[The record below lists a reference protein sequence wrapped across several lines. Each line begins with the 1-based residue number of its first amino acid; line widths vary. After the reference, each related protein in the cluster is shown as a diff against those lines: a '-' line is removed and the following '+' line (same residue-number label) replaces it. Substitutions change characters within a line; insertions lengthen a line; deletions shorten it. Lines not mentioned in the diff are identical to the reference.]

1 MKDRER
7 MEGRR
12 KAVLTAAGILVTC
25 VFLFPLYWMV
35 ATSLRPP
42 GESFS
47 NPSFFPSR
55 IVFDSYILK
64 NEHGISLFTYLKNS
78 VVVSFGATAL
88 TLVLGV
94 PASYGLARFKSRMI
108 SVLLFIFLVAQM
120 LPSSL
125 ILTPLFV
132 NFNKL
137 GLINNHLG
145 VILSDATIT
154 IPFVVIIL
162 RTYFKDIPKELEE
175 AAIIDGC
182 GPLGTFIRI
191 MVPISYPGI
200 VTATSM
206 ALFMSWGD
214 MVFSLTFLNQEKL
227 KTAADSLQGHGRAG
241 SQMGDFNGILN
252 RSGASHCYRVYLSAE
267 IHSQRLDRRLSQR
280 VRGVKRWR
288 KALEKS
294 CTVYPKRT

>member
-1 MKDRER
+1 MKDRKR

-12 KAVLTAAGILVTC
+12 KAALTAAGILVTC

-94 PASYGLARFKSRMI
+94 PARFKSRMI

-227 KTAADSLQGHGRAG
+227 KTLPLILYKAMGELGVRWEILMAYSTVVVLPIVIVFICLQKYIVSGLTAG
-241 SQMGDFNGILN
+241 S
-252 RSGASHCYRVYLSAE
+252 
-267 IHSQRLDRRLSQR
+267 
-280 VRGVKRWR
+280 VKG
-288 KALEKS
+288 
-294 CTVYPKRT
+294 

>member
-1 MKDRER
+1 MKDRKR

-12 KAVLTAAGILVTC
+12 KAALTAAGILVTC

-154 IPFVVIIL
+154 IPFVVIIH
-162 RTYFKDIPKELEE
+162 Y
-175 AAIIDGC
+175 
-182 GPLGTFIRI
+182 
-191 MVPISYPGI
+191 
-200 VTATSM
+200 
-206 ALFMSWGD
+206 
-214 MVFSLTFLNQEKL
+214 
-227 KTAADSLQGHGRAG
+227 
-241 SQMGDFNGILN
+241 
-252 RSGASHCYRVYLSAE
+252 
-267 IHSQRLDRRLSQR
+267 
-280 VRGVKRWR
+280 
-288 KALEKS
+288 
-294 CTVYPKRT
+294 

>member
-1 MKDRER
+1 MKDRKR

-12 KAVLTAAGILVTC
+12 KAALTAAGILVTC

-227 KTAADSLQGHGRAG
+227 KTLPLILYKAMGELGVRREILMAYSTVVVLPIVIVFICLQKYIVSGLTAG
-241 SQMGDFNGILN
+241 S
-252 RSGASHCYRVYLSAE
+252 
-267 IHSQRLDRRLSQR
+267 
-280 VRGVKRWR
+280 VKG
-288 KALEKS
+288 
-294 CTVYPKRT
+294 